1 MVPDRTTRVEV
12 LVTWLGMWG
21 AMRVISALAAAIGSS
36 ILLLELLTPSVARL
50 FPLASPG
57 SLHFFAVALGILLGL
72 IGHFLADQ
80 WDRRLFEGLYGPQG
94 RWRAT
99 TARPGSL
106 FPAGEPLSRVRELA
120 VQLLPK
126 KPERDDRIERELAKL
141 ARRQAER
148 WERIERPLILA
159 GCVRGLLWPALFAS
173 AVATCAALAAPAAGA
188 PAAASQMLLVG
199 VGSLALG
206 AAALVPYSH
215 LRAEYLRRLYE
226 DVVAH
231 AHPPKKK
238 SERR

>member
-1 MVPDRTTRVEV
+1 MRT
-12 LVTWLGMWG
+12 
-21 AMRVISALAAAIGSS
+21 ASALTAAIGSS
-36 ILLLELLTPSVARL
+36 ILLLELLTPSIARL
-50 FPLASPG
+50 FPLASLG

-106 FPAGEPLSRVRELA
+106 FPAGEPLSRGRELA

-141 ARRQAER
+141 ARRQVER
-148 WERIERPLILA
+148 WERIERPMILA
-159 GCVRGLLWPALFAS
+159 GCVRGLLWPALFAG
-173 AVATCAALAAPAAGA
+173 AVATCGALAA

-206 AAALVPYSH
+206 AAALVPYSR

-226 DVVAH
+226 DVAAH

-238 SERR
+238 PERR